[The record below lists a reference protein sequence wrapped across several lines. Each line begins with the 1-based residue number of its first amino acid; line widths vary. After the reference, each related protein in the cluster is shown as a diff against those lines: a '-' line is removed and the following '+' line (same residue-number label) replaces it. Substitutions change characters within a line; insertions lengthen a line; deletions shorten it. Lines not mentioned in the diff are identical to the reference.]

1 MWILVDTRDSVLG
14 GDRGDMDII
23 CRYGRYYRAREW
35 IGYEPGMLSETL
47 WRLNH
52 SKLLYL
58 RQVTS
63 VMIFNSIYHDIKCI
77 IMWFCERKVCENSFK
92 KCHCCRFCCR
102 RKPKWRHFTS
112 PKLWLKLRFDLY
124 HKKAWYPYSVLSFC
138 AEFGNCKIRK
148 KRVVVQESIIN
159 HKMERLLIP

>member
-35 IGYEPGMLSETL
+35 IGYEPGMLSETS

-52 SKLLYL
+52 SNLLYP

-63 VMIFNSIYHDIKCI
+63 VMIFSIVYHDIKYI

-92 KCHCCRFCCR
+92 KCHCRFCCR
-102 RKPKWRHFTS
+102 RKAGEGIYEPQIMTKIWS
-112 PKLWLKLRFDLY
+112 ISQE
-124 HKKAWYPYSVLSFC
+124 SVVSLLST
-138 AEFGNCKIRK
+138 EFLCKIGKLQNKEKENCPR
-148 KRVVVQESIIN
+148 IN
-159 HKMERLLIP
+159 Y